1 MLNRVNTYYSYYI
14 NQSNFNTTKGSF
26 NTCTIRKFIYHYL
39 KLDVKRVYWM
49 SELEQ
54 LIENSKAN
62 ESIAKKLFEIETEV
76 LACHSSDELLQK
88 LLNSIK
94 YKFNLTDIHLIL
106 VDPTPISLLM
116 NENIKSFWY
125 QQNTSSVSHKQLK
138 KFHLDNKPF
147 LTDNVNNLS
156 TALPDTLFGQA
167 QSFALTPL
175 ILENKLFGS
184 LLFTDE
190 DKTRFTPN
198 LGTFHLE
205 QLAVKVSLCLSNVL
219 AREQLEYI
227 ANYDRLTGVPNRRLM
242 EASIAEEMI
251 RHRRYGVSFALVFI
265 DCNKFKIINDTYGHD
280 CGDQVLVYVAQ
291 TLKELIRENDRC
303 FRYAG
308 DEFVL
313 TLASQSYSEAL
324 IASKRLC
331 QYFIDNPMQ
340 YEGKELS
347 VTISSGVAVS
357 DGTMSMSDLLKKA
370 DQQLYMNKKLVEYQT

>member
-1 MLNRVNTYYSYYI
+1 
-14 NQSNFNTTKGSF
+14 
-26 NTCTIRKFIYHYL
+26 
-39 KLDVKRVYWM
+39 M
-49 SELEQ
+49 SELDQ

-76 LACHSSDELLQK
+76 LTCHSSDELLQK

-94 YKFNLTDIHLIL
+94 KKFNLTDIRLLL
-106 VDPTPISLLM
+106 VNPTPISFM
-116 NENIKSFWY
+116 INDNIQSYWY
-125 QQNTSSVSHKQLK
+125 QQNTFSLSHKQLK
-138 KFHLDNKPF
+138 HFHLNNKPY
-147 LTDNVNNLS
+147 LTDNVDDL
-156 TALPDTLFGQA
+156 TAVLPASLFDKA
-167 QSFALTPL
+167 KSFALTPL

-184 LLFTDE
+184 LLFTDN
-190 DKTRFTPN
+190 DKARFTPL

-242 EASIAEEMI
+242 EATITEEMI
-251 RHRRYGVSFALVFI
+251 RHKRYGVSFGLIFI
-265 DCNKFKIINDTYGHD
+265 DCNKFKTINDTYGHD

-308 DEFVL
+308 DEFVV
-313 TLASQSYSEAL
+313 TLASQNYDEAL
-324 IASKRLC
+324 KASKRLC

-340 YEGKELS
+340 YEDKCLPI
-347 VTISSGVAVS
+347 TISCGVAVS
-357 DGTMSMSDLLKKA
+357 DGILSMSDLLKKA
-370 DQQLYMNKKLVEYQT
+370 DQQLYMNKKLAEYQTQTL